1 MTNYNSSARIREQES
16 VSVEF
21 KTSLFFR
28 AGTSSA
34 TEEQMDVITRTI
46 GSMMNMDGG
55 TLYIGVNDGG
65 YVTHSITNEYQY
77 MNAFSPYS
85 NNHYS
90 ENQDGYKRFI
100 TDWVAKNLG
109 SFATTLV
116 SFEFQRYEGT
126 TICLIHIKK
135 SKVPVW
141 FKQTALFAR
150 TDAST
155 RQLRGNDI
163 TSFIAQID
171 LDDLDSAEKN
181 DLDAFEKRLA
191 KIKAKEAPNGKIL
204 VVYPNGDYIHESKNV
219 RTMLNV
225 IHRAG
230 TLEVR
235 KLGLA
240 ARVGRGNTPSVPF
253 IGDNVYLD
261 NAEKGGKT
269 QAELDNQLVF
279 VKYSVGDIV
288 NKLTQISNG
297 LGLHLHTEVY

>member
-34 TEEQMDVITRTI
+34 SNEQMDVITRTI
-46 GSMMNMDGG
+46 GSMMNMEGG
-55 TLYIGVNDGG
+55 TLYLGVNDSG
-65 YVTHSITNEYQY
+65 YVTNSVTNEYQY
-77 MNAFSPYS
+77 MNAFSPFL
-85 NNHYS
+85 NNHYT

-100 TDWVAKNLG
+100 TDWIAKNLG
-109 SFATTLV
+109 NFATTLV
-116 SFEFQRYEGT
+116 SFEFQKYEWI

-141 FKQTALFAR
+141 FKQTELFVRA
-150 TDAST
+150 DASS

-171 LDDLDSAEKN
+171 LN
-181 DLDAFEKRLA
+181 DLVSATQNDHDAFQKRLA
-191 KIKAKEAPNGKIL
+191 EIKANEAPNGKIL
-204 VVYPNGDYIHESKNV
+204 VVYPNGDYIHESRNV
-219 RTMLNV
+219 KTMLDV

-230 TLEVR
+230 TLEVK

-240 ARVGRGNTPSVPF
+240 ARIGRGNTPYVPF
-253 IGDNVYLD
+253 IGDTVYLD